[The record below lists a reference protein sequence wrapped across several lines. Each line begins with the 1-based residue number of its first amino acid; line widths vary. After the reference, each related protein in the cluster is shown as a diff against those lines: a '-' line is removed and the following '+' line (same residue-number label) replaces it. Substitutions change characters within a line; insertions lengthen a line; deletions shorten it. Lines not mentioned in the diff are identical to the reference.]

1 MSKKDT
7 ITITIH
13 VEDTKDFVSISTE
26 INCNGKDM
34 QQWVKENGEEATQV
48 RIVRDTY
55 SFLQL
60 RSDPKRIIDLP
71 KLLHGMLIRESM
83 DLPIKETIEVFRTL
97 NIVPATA
104 SDSEAEG
111 LVEMARALIPTW
123 DKEFEKEE
131 KEKEEKEE
139 ELRPQTMEFGISKA
153 IN

>member
-7 ITITIH
+7 ITIQIH
-13 VEDTKDFVSISTE
+13 VEDTEDFVGISTE

-34 QQWVKENGEEATQV
+34 QQWVKENGENATQV

-83 DLPIKETIEVFRTL
+83 ELPIKETIEVFRTL
-97 NIVPATA
+97 QIIPATA
-104 SDSEAEG
+104 NDKEAEG

-123 DKEFEKEE
+123 DKEFETE
-131 KEKEEKEE
+131 KEKEE
-139 ELRPQTMEFGISKA
+139 ELRPQTMEFGISKT